1 MMIVSRHDT
10 DAITENVP
18 GRVFAFDIR
27 PDGEGS
33 QALVASHDG
42 DFGLQWGQSWW
53 VSRLELR
60 ADGEGGVVGTV
71 TYQEEFDHPFH
82 AGREYLDLEET
93 MPEEKVDPPPPRGTV
108 ERRRYD
114 QQMREA
120 YHELM
125 KEPKESS
132 GL

>member
-1 MMIVSRHDT
+1 MIIMSRNAT
-10 DAITENVP
+10 DAIDETVP

-42 DFGLQWGQSWW
+42 EHILAMGETWW

-60 ADGEGGVVGTV
+60 SDGDEGVVATV
-71 TYQEEFDHPFH
+71 TYQQECDHPFH
-82 AGREYLDLEET
+82 AGTEYRDLEET
-93 MPEEKVDPPPPRGTV
+93 MPEEEIDPPPPKGTV

-120 YHELM
+120 YRELM
-125 KEPKESS
+125 KPQPDS
-132 GL
+132 